1 MKTQLIKI
9 VAVSV
14 DTAVVTLYTP
24 EGDVVTL
31 SQGDLR
37 IPPIIDAARAN
48 AALLNSG
55 GFIEVDI
62 AEVVAERTE
71 YTSAEKGT
79 NGVVRFFRMA
89 KKVLKELMD
98 TESPEQLTKKAAMV
112 SPLEIGVLPGLESL
126 KEEKPAPAP
135 TYDVSVIAFRSEFNK
150 VGAIK
155 FIREHLGI
163 GLREAKDFVEQP
175 LPIVIME
182 NVDHETYLAMCKE
195 ASEFFILSGYTP
207 EPVKEETP
215 APAPVSNQEKLDV
228 AADRMRQIMDVG
240 TPTSD
245 PGFHK
250 PLNEEEET
258 IVAVHTTANTVVP
271 DAHRTVPQLKSA
283 EKLQNYVGYTR
294 FLERLQLIIN
304 DRAHSIEDLM
314 KFIGNGDLPIADDG
328 CIVIYKRLNQ
338 RTQDTFVDV
347 HSGGI
352 QQKVGSF
359 VFMRAGLVDPSRRND
374 CSNGLHVASL
384 SYLGSFSGNVT
395 VIAKVR
401 PEDVFAVPQYNTN
414 KMRVSGYHILAKL
427 PENLR
432 NLVNRGGSIS
442 SDPEGAILLNNVLR
456 GNHVK
461 VTQTVEVGGNNGTK
475 VTITDISVNSQS
487 DIDAVF
493 APVEVKN
500 TTIEQAV
507 PDSELPEVKAD
518 AVDPTKLD
526 VPVKVAEPEK
536 VEEVKAKA
544 AKTNKLAQQAAVL
557 LAQLKEVKTSDEADS
572 VAKQL
577 ISFKS
582 QSKKSWG
589 YLNISANDV
598 SFIMSNLA
606 RQVNVKADAIQAEA
620 KAVEKRKENNRNGGK
635 GGPSAQIRELLDNRP
650 LTKSQYQAILLI
662 KKKAKKGW
670 TALGVSAQEQAE
682 IETATAK

>member
-14 DTAVVTLYTP
+14 DTAVITLYTP
-24 EGDVVTL
+24 EGDVITL
-31 SQGDLR
+31 TQGDLR

-71 YTSAEKGT
+71 YTSAEKGS

-98 TESPEQLTKKAAMV
+98 TESPDRLTKKAAAV
-112 SPLEIGVLPGLESL
+112 SPLEIGILPGLENR
-126 KEEKPAPAP
+126 KEEVVQEPKEV
-135 TYDVSVIAFRSEFNK
+135 TYDMVATGFVPEVNK
-150 VGAIK
+150 AAAIK
-155 FIREHLGI
+155 FVRELLGI
-163 GLREAKDFVEQP
+163 GLREARDFVEQP
-175 LPIVIME
+175 FPIVLLE
-182 NVDHETYLAMCKE
+182 NVEQ
-195 ASEFFILSGYTP
+195 SEFHEICRQAQEFFYISGSISP
-207 EPVKEETP
+207 EP
-215 APAPVSNQEKLDV
+215 EKKGS
-228 AADRMRQIMDVG
+228 AAVVDNEARIEAASDRMRQIMALG
-240 TPTSD
+240 TPTSE
-245 PGFHK
+245 PAFHK
-250 PLNEEEET
+250 PLNEVEET
-258 IVAVHTTANTVVP
+258 IVAIHTEAKTIVP

-283 EKLQNYVGYTR
+283 EKLQNYAGYTR

-328 CIVIYKRLNQ
+328 CIVIYKRLNE
-338 RTQDTFVDV
+338 RTKDTFVDV

-359 VFMRAGLVDPSRRND
+359 VYMRAGLVDPSRRRD

-401 PEDVFAVPQYNTN
+401 PEDVFAVPEYSTN
-414 KMRVSGYHILAKL
+414 KMRVSGYHILARL
-427 PENLR
+427 PDNLR
-432 NLVNRGGSIS
+432 NLVNSGGSIS

-461 VTQTVEVGGNNGTK
+461 VIQTVEVGGNRGTK
-475 VTITDISVNSQS
+475 VTITDISPENQS

-493 APVEVKN
+493 APVEVVN

-507 PDSELPEVKAD
+507 PDSEIPEIKAD
-518 AVDPTKLD
+518 AIDPTKLD
-526 VPVKVAEPEK
+526 VPVKVAEPEE
-536 VEEVKAKA
+536 VEEVKPKA

-557 LAQLKEVKTSDEADS
+557 LAQLKDAKTSDVANS
-572 VAKQL
+572 IAKQL
-577 ISFKS
+577 INFKS
-582 QSKKSWG
+582 QSKKGWS
-589 YLNISANDV
+589 YLQISADDV
-598 SFIMSNLA
+598 SFIMSSVA
-606 RQVNVKADAIQAEA
+606 KQVNAKADAIQAEA
-620 KAVEKRKENNRNGGK
+620 KAIEKRKENNRNGGK

-650 LTKSQYQAILLI
+650 LNKAQYQAILLI

-670 TALGVSAQEQAE
+670 TALGVTADEQAD
-682 IETATAK
+682 IEKNTK